1 VVKEKFNQV
10 HSAAWYLIVAGLKV
24 AEADGTISDR
34 EVATLQE
41 IMQGAS
47 KQSKSAI
54 VRQIAHLATDV
65 DSLQSK
71 RSEDKRSLIR
81 MTADL
86 SDYLEK
92 LPVPDRMRYL
102 GLLVVTVKEVA
113 TSTGGGWFRKR
124 SLNDNE
130 IHAATGLI
138 SAIAGGVDPNIV
150 IDWVEANGY

>member
-1 VVKEKFNQV
+1 MVKEKFNQV

-86 SDYLEK
+86 
-92 LPVPDRMRYL
+92 
-102 GLLVVTVKEVA
+102 
-113 TSTGGGWFRKR
+113 
-124 SLNDNE
+124 
-130 IHAATGLI
+130 
-138 SAIAGGVDPNIV
+138 
-150 IDWVEANGY
+150 